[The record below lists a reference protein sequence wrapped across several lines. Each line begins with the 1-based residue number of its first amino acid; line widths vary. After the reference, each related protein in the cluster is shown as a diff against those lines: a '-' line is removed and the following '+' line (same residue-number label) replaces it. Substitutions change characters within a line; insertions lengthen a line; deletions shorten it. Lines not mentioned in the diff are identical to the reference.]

1 MVEKHGQGLNVCQ
14 VSVKQQAVHLKSVQV
29 HHGKQGDINKE
40 IVGLVHQGDTHFPG
54 CTAPG
59 PISTGVASPQA
70 NHLPPGATSEQPHS
84 NVKDRHDGAVQVPLA
99 LGHVTVAV
107 VRGS

>member
-1 MVEKHGQGLNVCQ
+1 MVNICEQGLNVCQ

-29 HHGKQGDINKE
+29 HHGKQGNMNTK
-40 IVGLVHQGDTHFPG
+40 IVALVHQGDTHFQG

-59 PISTGVASPQA
+59 PISSGAASPQA
-70 NHLPPGATSEQPHS
+70 NYLPPGATGKQPDS
-84 NVKDRHDGAVQVPLA
+84 NVKDRHDGAIQVPLA